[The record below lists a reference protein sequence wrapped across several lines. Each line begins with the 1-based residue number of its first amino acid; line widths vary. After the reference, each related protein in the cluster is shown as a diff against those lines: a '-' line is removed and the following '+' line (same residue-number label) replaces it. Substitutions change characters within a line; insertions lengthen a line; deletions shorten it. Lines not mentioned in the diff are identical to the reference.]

1 MTNAFA
7 RLLHMLLIMLNFLMH
22 EILIFH
28 VPDVFFKSL

>member
-7 RLLHMLLIMLNFLMH
+7 RLLHMLLVALNFLVH

-28 VPDVFFKSL
+28 VSDIFFLSL